1 MRPVVLTVLD
11 GWGIRQSNRF
21 NAAKTAATPNLD
33 KLFADCPHAQL
44 KASGQAVGLPE
55 GQQGN
60 SEVGHLNLGA
70 GRIVYQDLE
79 RINLDIANGNF
90 AKNAALN
97 TLFAHVRDRGGALH
111 FIGLLSD
118 GGVHS
123 HQNHLY
129 ALLELAK
136 SQGMQ
141 KVFIHAFTDGRD
153 VSPTSGVTYVQAL
166 EKKCAEMGC
175 GTIATV
181 CGRYYAM
188 DRDKRWDRVEKAWR
202 AMVLGAGQT
211 GQTASQVLEDSYAQ
225 DVTDEFIVP
234 HVIEKVDGH
243 IRPEDGVV
251 FFNFR
256 ADRAKQLTHAL
267 ADPDFAGFERG
278 SFHPIEMVTMTEYE
292 ASLNACVTVAWP
304 PLVLKNT
311 LGQWLSSCQKH
322 QLRVAET
329 EKYAHVT
336 SFFNGGVEAP
346 NPLEDRVLIP
356 SPKVATYDL
365 KPEMSAEAVCDAV
378 LKGLESDK
386 YDFIL
391 VNFANPDMVGHTG
404 VMDAA
409 VKAVETVDRMVGRIC
424 AAVAQKHGA
433 LLICADHGNCE
444 KMANEDGSPFT
455 SHTTN
460 PVPVILFGVPAS
472 LHNGKLA
479 DVAPTVLQLM
489 EMDVPEEMTGT
500 SLLA

>member
-1 MRPVVLTVLD
+1 MRPVVLTILD
-11 GWGIRQSNRF
+11 GWGIRQNDTY
-21 NAAKTAATPNLD
+21 NAAKAAATPNLD
-33 KLFADCPHAQL
+33 ALFAACPHAQL
-44 KASGQAVGLPE
+44 EASGQAVGLPQ

-90 AKNAALN
+90 EKNPALN
-97 TLFAHVRDRGGALH
+97 KLFEDVRARGGALH
-111 FIGLLSD
+111 FMGLVSD

-129 ALLELAK
+129 ALLKMAK
-136 SQGMQ
+136 AQGMEH
-141 KVFIHAFTDGRD
+141 VFIHAFTDGRD
-153 VSPTSGVTYVQAL
+153 VSPTSGVGYLQAL
-166 EKKCAEMGC
+166 EEKCAEIGC

-181 CGRYYAM
+181 SGRYYAM

-202 AMVLGAGQT
+202 AMVLGVGE
-211 GQTASQVLEDSYAQ
+211 TATDAVCALEESYAQ
-225 DVTDEFIVP
+225 SVTDEFIVP
-234 HVIEKVDGH
+234 HVITGVDGR
-243 IRPEDGVV
+243 IGPKDGVV
-251 FFNFR
+251 FYNFR
-256 ADRAKQLTHAL
+256 ADRAKQMAHAL
-267 ADPDFAGFERG
+267 ADPAFDGFDRGDFQ
-278 SFHPIEMVTMTEYE
+278 PVEMVSMTEYE
-292 ASLNACVTVAWP
+292 ADLNGCLTVAWP
-304 PLVLKNT
+304 PLVLHNT
-311 LGQWLSSCQKH
+311 LGQWLSAHGKH

-346 NPLEDRVLIP
+346 NPLEERVLIP

-378 LKGLESDK
+378 VKGLASDD

-404 VMDAA
+404 VMEAA
-409 VKAVETVDRMVGRIC
+409 VKAVETVDRMIGRIRD
-424 AAVAQKHGA
+424 AVGEKGGA